1 MSPNGTTSEIDHV
14 QRHKNQVEYAL
25 IPFSV
30 TRSPNMTTQD
40 IYQEIRPYNDNEVP
54 AAIERLIS
62 DDEFITAILHYKF
75 PSASKFLFWLLAPL
89 LRYKLRSTLS
99 KIKTVEDVQIN
110 VAKYLNKTI
119 KTTTGGITHSGL
131 DKLDPEQSY
140 LFVSNHRDIAMD
152 PALMNW
158 VLYNNKMQT
167 VRIAIGDNLLKKA
180 CSTELMKLNKSFIVK
195 RSAKAPRQMLQAL
208 GLLSSYIK
216 HSLETNNSIW
226 IAQKEGRAKDG
237 NDFTDPAILKMF
249 HVEGRKRKESFADYM
264 NGLNIV
270 PVSISYENDPLDL
283 QKAKELNALATQGS
297 YEKGEFEDIDSIIKG
312 IIGNKKRIHIHFG
325 DVVTNAPEN
334 ADELAVEMDK
344 QITQNYHL
352 FPINYAAAN
361 IESNDVNQN
370 VISELNEKLAQLTEE
385 EKPYL
390 RALYANPVNNAQK
403 SKTEPSL

>member
-1 MSPNGTTSEIDHV
+1 
-14 QRHKNQVEYAL
+14 
-25 IPFSV
+25 
-30 TRSPNMTTQD
+30 MTTQD
-40 IYQEIRPYNDNEVP
+40 IYQEIRPYNDDEVP

-89 LRYKLRSTLS
+89 LRCKLRRSLS
-99 KIKTVEDVQIN
+99 KITTIEDVQLN
-110 VAKYLNKTI
+110 VATYLNKTVK
-119 KTTTGGITHSGL
+119 KTTNGITYTGL
-131 DKLDPEQSY
+131 DKLDPNQAY

-195 RSAKAPRQMLQAL
+195 RSAKAPRQMLKAL
-208 GLLSSYIK
+208 GQLSAYIK

-249 HVEGRKRKESFADYM
+249 HVEGRKRKESFPDYM
-264 NGLNIV
+264 NSLKIV
-270 PVSISYENDPLDL
+270 PVSISYENDPLDV
-283 QKAKELNALATQGS
+283 QKAKELNAVATLGS

-325 DVVTNAPEN
+325 DVVTSAPES
-334 ADELAVEMDK
+334 ADLLAQEMDQ
-344 QITQNYHL
+344 QITKNYHL

-361 IESNDVNQN
+361 VDSDTVTKEVKQ
-370 VISELNEKLAQLTEE
+370 ELETKLEQLSLQEQ
-385 EKPYL
+385 PYL
-390 RALYANPVNNAQK
+390 RALYANPVKNAQ
-403 SKTEPSL
+403 

>member
-1 MSPNGTTSEIDHV
+1 
-14 QRHKNQVEYAL
+14 
-25 IPFSV
+25 
-30 TRSPNMTTQD
+30 MTTQD
-40 IYQEIRPYNDNEVP
+40 IYQEIRPYNDDEVP

-89 LRYKLRSTLS
+89 LRCKLRRSLS
-99 KIKTVEDVQIN
+99 KITTIEDVQLN
-110 VAKYLNKTI
+110 VAMYLNKTVK
-119 KTTTGGITHSGL
+119 KTTNGISYSGL
-131 DKLDPEQSY
+131 DKLDSNQAY

-195 RSAKAPRQMLQAL
+195 RSANAPRQMLKAL
-208 GLLSSYIK
+208 GQLSSYIK

-249 HVEGRKRKESFADYM
+249 HVEGRKRKESFPDYM
-264 NGLNIV
+264 NSLKIV
-270 PVSISYENDPLDL
+270 PVSISYENDPLDV
-283 QKAKELNALATQGS
+283 QKAKELNAVATLGS

-312 IIGNKKRIHIHFG
+312 IIGHKKRIHIHFG
-325 DVVTNAPEN
+325 DVVTSSPES
-334 ADELAVEMDK
+334 ADLLAQEMDQ
-344 QITQNYHL
+344 QITKNYRL

-361 IESNDVNQN
+361 VESDTVTAEVKQ
-370 VISELNEKLAQLTEE
+370 ELEAKLEQLSLQEQ
-385 EKPYL
+385 PYL
-390 RALYANPVNNAQK
+390 RALYANPVKNAQ
-403 SKTEPSL
+403 